1 MQIDLPKCCSYAPDG
16 EKGPYIYFVKDG
28 NRVLLPGTYPFNQ
41 SNSEFWEKYA
51 ECLSGKLVANI
62 ACDTLSDLI
71 QRYRSSDE
79 FANLRSDTSRKKYS
93 LYLEHME
100 AQAGDRRVQQFKK
113 HDLVKLRDSM
123 KGKPVTANYLL
134 TVASVVFQNGVNLG
148 WIDVNPV
155 LGVEKLPA
163 WSLPRLELQREA
175 LR

>member
-1 MQIDLPKCCSYAPDG
+1 MQIDLPKCCRYAPDG

-28 NRVLLPGTYPFNQ
+28 NRVLLPATYPFNQ

-113 HDLVKLRDSM
+113 YDLVKPRDSM
-123 KGKPVTANYLL
+123 KGTPSRPTMYWPSPLL
-134 TVASVVFQNGVNLG
+134 FFKKGS
-148 WIDVNPV
+148 I
-155 LGVEKLPA
+155 
-163 WSLPRLELQREA
+163 
-175 LR
+175 

>member
-79 FANLRSDTSRKKYS
+79 FANLRSDTSRKNTASIWNTWKHKQAIAGSSS
-93 LYLEHME
+93 L
-100 AQAGDRRVQQFKK
+100 K
-113 HDLVKLRDSM
+113 S
-123 KGKPVTANYLL
+123 T
-134 TVASVVFQNGVNLG
+134 
-148 WIDVNPV
+148 I
-155 LGVEKLPA
+155 
-163 WSLPRLELQREA
+163 
-175 LR
+175 